1 MFYKV
6 FMDTNIYDGANYSFR
21 NAMFQC
27 LREYATKDELCLVVN
42 SIIEGEVRSHIRD
55 RIKEQIT
62 KLNKVVTDRTFTAF
76 KHLAPFMDIIEKKNP
91 DDWKL
96 ILEKEMCAAL
106 KKSSSAAEWME
117 KMLTI
122 VEQRGADKDMDNY
135 SAITVWM

>member
-1 MFYKV
+1 MFYRV

-62 KLNKVVTDRTFTAF
+62 KLNKVVTDRTFAAF

-91 DDWKL
+91 DDW
-96 ILEKEMCAAL
+96 IDAC
-106 KKSSSAAEWME
+106 
-117 KMLTI
+117 
-122 VEQRGADKDMDNY
+122 DK
-135 SAITVWM
+135 